1 MTRHLLFRPLFC
13 LALLLFGSAALV
25 PDAAVAQVAVRLS
38 DRSITIRGEEFLIH
52 TVRKNETLYAIS
64 KAYNVSQDEIM
75 RANSLTKD
83 VLRNKQT
90 LLIPQRKGT
99 PGAASNKKETRLP
112 EPQIEKVTPSVPQR
126 TVPAEPT
133 VTAPRTPFRQPQ
145 QSGKIVSTTTDTI
158 AAPSQNENP
167 VFNHNGQLREIDR
180 NAPVNMAILLPMQS
194 GMRTNDKF
202 SEYYKGI
209 LLGLNAL
216 KAEGVSVNARFL
228 NTGASEEKVRD
239 HIRSGVLDKADII
252 IGPVYAEA
260 FGPVAEFAAQQG
272 VPVVSP
278 LGAVGAAENPYVYE
292 APPAEERTYKRIFEM
307 FGGRSG
313 SPSEGANLILIDHVE
328 YPDTAA
334 LAQIEAA
341 LGDRVSTLSFT
352 GTRTQSQAMDVRLN
366 AVLDKDRH
374 NIVYVPV
381 NRVDALEGVL
391 SHLSSINTNGRYR
404 ITVVGTPRW
413 AWVSNIN
420 LDLFYKL
427 NVHYPASYHADRSD
441 PAVAEFY
448 REYMDSFGEIPSP
461 YAFRGYDVVRYFGG
475 ALKRFGSD
483 MPDRISN
490 GGYTPALLQVG
501 YDYRQAA
508 GSGEKGGKYR
518 NVAWPIVN
526 FRPDYTIQVIR

>member
-1 MTRHLLFRPLFC
+1 MTKHSLLPVFC
-13 LALLLFGSAALV
+13 LALLLLGSPTLMPDTAA
-25 PDAAVAQVAVRLS
+25 AQVSVRLS

-52 TVRKNETLYAIS
+52 TVRKDETLYAIA

-90 LLIPQRKGT
+90 LLIPQRKS
-99 PGAASNKKETRLP
+99 PPAAAANKKETRLP
-112 EPQIEKVTPSVPQR
+112 EPQMEKVTPSVPPR

-133 VTAPRTPFRQPQ
+133 VTFPSSYGQPQ
-145 QSGKIVSTTTDTI
+145 QGGKIVSTTTDTI
-158 AAPSQNENP
+158 AAPQQSGP
-167 VFNHNGQLREIDR
+167 DYRSGQLREIDR
-180 NAPVNMAILLPMQS
+180 NAPINMAILLPMQA
-194 GMRTNDKF
+194 GMRSNDKF

-239 HIRSGVLDKADII
+239 HIRSGALDKADII

-260 FGPVAEFAAQQG
+260 FGPVAEYAARQG

-278 LGAVGAAENPYVYE
+278 LGAVGAEDNSYVYE

-352 GTRTQSQAMDVRLN
+352 GTRTQSHAMDVRLN
-366 AVLDKDRH
+366 AVLDKDRN
-374 NIVYVPV
+374 NIVFVPV

-413 AWVSNIN
+413 AWIGNIN

-427 NVHYPASYHADRSD
+427 NVHYPASYHADRSN

-448 REYMDSFGEIPSP
+448 REYMDSFGELPSP

-490 GGYTPALLQVG
+490 GGYTPGLLQVG
-501 YDYRQAA
+501 YDYRQT
-508 GSGEKGGKYR
+508 GSGNGVGGKYR

>member
-1 MTRHLLFRPLFC
+1 MTRHLLFRSLFC
-13 LALLLFGSAALV
+13 IALLLFGSAALV
-25 PDAAVAQVAVRLS
+25 PDTAAAQVAVRLS

-52 TVRKNETLYAIS
+52 TVRKDETLYGIS

-99 PGAASNKKETRLP
+99 PAPATTKKETRLP
-112 EPQIEKVTPSVPQR
+112 TPQMETVTPSVPQR
-126 TVPAEPT
+126 TVPAEPA
-133 VTAPRTPFRQPQ
+133 VTIPSSHGQPQ
-145 QSGKIVSTTTDTI
+145 QGGKIVSTTTDTI
-158 AAPSQNENP
+158 AAASQNENP
-167 VFNHNGQLREIDR
+167 VFNRNGQLRGIDR
-180 NAPVNMAILLPMQS
+180 NAPINMAILLPMQS

-216 KAEGVSVNARFL
+216 KAEGVSVNVRFL

-239 HIRSGVLDKADII
+239 HIRSGALDKADII

-260 FGPVAEFAAQQG
+260 FGPVAEYAARQG

-278 LGAVGAAENPYVYE
+278 LGTVGAAENPYVYE
-292 APPAEERTYKRIFEM
+292 APPAEDRTYQRIFEM

-352 GTRTQSQAMDVRLN
+352 GARAQSQAMDVRLN
-366 AVLDKDRH
+366 AVLDKDRS
-374 NIVYVPV
+374 NIVFVPV

-413 AWVSNIN
+413 AWIGNIN

-427 NVHYPASYHADRSD
+427 NAHYPASYHADRSN

-448 REYMDSFGEIPSP
+448 REYMDSFGEMPSP

-475 ALKRFGSD
+475 ALKRFGSE

-508 GSGEKGGKYR
+508 SSGQGGGKYR